1 MTKIYRFHL
10 VDSKGVYWEK
20 NIPEREQAETFKGFL
35 EEQNNIQLEIEEEHC
50 PQAKG
55 LGRDPDLH

>member
-20 NIPEREQAETFKGFL
+20 NIPEREQAEAFKLFL
-35 EEQNNIQLEIEEEHC
+35 EEQNNIKLEIEQEHC
-50 PQAKG
+50 PQAIC
-55 LGRDPDLH
+55 L